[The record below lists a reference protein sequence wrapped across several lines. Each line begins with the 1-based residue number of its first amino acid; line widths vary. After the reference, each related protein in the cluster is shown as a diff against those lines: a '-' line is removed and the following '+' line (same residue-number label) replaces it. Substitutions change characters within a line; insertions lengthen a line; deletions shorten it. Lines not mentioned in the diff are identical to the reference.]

1 MFVFL
6 CRPADALLSSEP
18 GGGHGNLATHTEAQD
33 CVFLSYVL
41 CDACYFCF
49 LFAMR
54 FQLRTSPPRGTV
66 GCVPPFHCVLV
77 FAFLSRPTM
86 VACGRALTL
95 VSLVIA
101 SAFSFKSPFFVSP
114 PPATPAVR
122 GRFLT
127 VVCLFIAFF
136 SSRPLRHAG
145 GTREVFE
152 GGLPYCSVCVSFNY
166 FSSRFPGFI
175 AKAFRGVGVGFE
187 ESHLRLMF

>member
-1 MFVFL
+1 
-6 CRPADALLSSEP
+6 
-18 GGGHGNLATHTEAQD
+18 
-33 CVFLSYVL
+33 
-41 CDACYFCF
+41 
-49 LFAMR
+49 MR

-145 GTREVFE
+145 GTREVLD
-152 GGLPYCSVCVSFNY
+152 GDLPYYSVYVSFNY
-166 FSSRFPGFI
+166 FSSRLSRLHSQAVQMCGSG
-175 AKAFRGVGVGFE
+175 FRGAASSTHDLVSGAGISPNFPYFCICGSSGWASVMVRPWKADNN
-187 ESHLRLMF
+187 LRNR